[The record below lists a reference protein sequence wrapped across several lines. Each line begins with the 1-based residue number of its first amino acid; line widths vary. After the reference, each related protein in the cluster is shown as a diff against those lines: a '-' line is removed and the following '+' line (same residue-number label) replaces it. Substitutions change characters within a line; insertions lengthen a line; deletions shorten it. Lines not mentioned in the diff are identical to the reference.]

1 MPEYQIIQ
9 MKAPN
14 TADVTVEDL
23 AFPKVPLEALIEDP
37 DHRNTPYGTPAR
49 VVLLNAIQATAPANP
64 TAADQLY
71 YNTATRKIVPAK
83 ASGNTFVWDTDASHM
98 EDPQA
103 GLLYKVRA
111 SGSARDTLYVKS
123 IDALGVGI
131 HALEMVQY
139 TGPFR
144 CAGSREDTTWV
155 VTVDPG
161 NVYAGWKEYQIPADT
176 SGITMT
182 AGQSLYLVGT
192 SGSTDATFQ
201 YTTDATAAGD
211 MRVRIAYNNAGN
223 LVQCQYGDI
232 QTSALT

>member
-1 MPEYQIIQ
+1 MPQYQIIQ

-14 TADVTVEDL
+14 TEDVTVEDL

-37 DHRNTPYGTPAR
+37 DHRNTPYGIPAR
-49 VVLLNAIQATAPANP
+49 VVLLNAIQATDPANP

-71 YNTATRKIVPAK
+71 YNTATHKIIPAK
-83 ASGNTFVWDTDASHM
+83 ASGNAFVWDTDVSHM

-123 IDALGVGI
+123 IDALDAGI
-131 HALEMVQY
+131 SALEMVQY
-139 TGPFR
+139 AGPFR
-144 CAGSREDTTWV
+144 CTGSREDTTWV
-155 VTVDPG
+155 VAIQEG

-176 SGITMT
+176 SGITLT

-192 SGSTDATFQ
+192 SGSPNATFQ
-201 YTTDATAAGD
+201 YTTDDTVAGD
-211 MRVRIAYNNAGN
+211 MRVRIAYNDSGT